1 MDKEKLIKQLF
12 VGKVSDILGFE
23 KTTELLKEATDAIN
37 AIDVGQKSPIHNVSV
52 SLPTKDVIVSEGYK
66 IAKNAEYNYR
76 RVLKN
81 QDHDIYYSGWMD
93 CYDWIS
99 KGNER

>member
-1 MDKEKLIKQLF
+1 MDKQKLIKQLF

-37 AIDVGQKSPIHNVSV
+37 AIDVGQKLPIHNVSV
-52 SLPTKDVIVSEGYK
+52 SLPTKDEVVSEGYR
-66 IAKNAEYNYR
+66 IAKNAGYNYR
-76 RVLKN
+76 RVLKDL
-81 QDHDIYYSGWMD
+81 DHDIYYSGWMD